1 MKKLLAL
8 LLAVMMV
15 AGLMAGCGG
24 PTTDPTDPTIGDIPE
39 EARYGGTF
47 VLASFFKGNLDVMSE
62 SCYDWTQLVYEKIIC
77 RDAEGQL
84 APGVCDFTLSDDSLT
99 LTLWVREGVKF
110 HDGSLVEIEDVKASL
125 ERACTMRKN
134 IRNEVAPYIEKE
146 NMVIADGKLTIKFT
160 SFSVNT
166 LYYLASN
173 QPWAVVMPKE
183 ICEKYPDS
191 SHLISDVKDVI
202 GTGPY
207 KVVDAAKDAKKIT
220 MERFKD
226 YVAVAAGRTGQA
238 APKKGYFDKI
248 IVVEQGEA
256 NADYML
262 MASDQLH
269 MEWADDRLYEQYAKG
284 GLVMT
289 PGVGQNV
296 AYINFNCE
304 NGPTADKNIRKAI
317 AACIDYA
324 WMTQMDE
331 SHVSNKETWSPV
343 TGAYSCE
350 KYTSADYAGA
360 ANIAVAKKYLEAAG
374 YKGETIK
381 MVTAGTYEYLEPL
394 FKPYFTAA
402 GINLEIVPMD
412 AGAQSEFVSKTENDW
427 HINWG
432 TSAVTDMASAV
443 PGRFMEDSWD
453 DERIDDLLE
462 EMVKYP
468 VGSAKSVEIWNQI
481 DAILADEC
489 PSVCFSWSTNK
500 LWVHDADLVYD
511 CEGTWDYL
519 WNSYWRNPADH
530 K

>member
-1 MKKLLAL
+1 MKKLFAL
-8 LLAVMMV
+8 LLAVLMV
-15 AGLMAGCGG
+15 ASLMAGCGG
-24 PTTDPTDPTIGDIPE
+24 TTETPDAGNTD
-39 EARYGGTF
+39 GGTF
-47 VLASFFKGNLDVMSE
+47 IMASFFKGNLDVMSE
-62 SCYDWTQLVYEKIIC
+62 SCYDWTQNVYEKIIC

-110 HDGSLVEIEDVKASL
+110 HDGSLVEIEDIKASL
-125 ERACTMRKN
+125 ERACVMRKN
-134 IRNEVAPYIEKE
+134 IKNWVAPYIES
-146 NMVIADGKLTIKFT
+146 MTIADGKLTIQFAE
-160 SFSVNT
+160 FSVNT

-191 SHLISDVKDVI
+191 SNLISDVNDVI

-207 KVVDAAKDAKKIT
+207 KVIDAAKDAKKIT
-220 MERFKD
+220 MVRFD
-226 YVAVAAGRTGQA
+226 EYVPVAAGRSGQA
-238 APKKGYFDKI
+238 APKKANFYKI
-248 IVVEQGEA
+248 IVVEQSEA
-256 NADYML
+256 NADFML

-269 MEWADDRLYEQYAKG
+269 MEWADDRLYEMYEQE

-324 WMTQMDE
+324 WMTQMNDG
-331 SHVSNKETWSPV
+331 HVSNKETWSPV
-343 TGAYSCE
+343 TGAYSCD
-350 KYTSADYAGA
+350 KYTSADFAGA
-360 ANIAVAKKYLEAAG
+360 ANVALAKQYLEAAG
-374 YKGETIK
+374 YNGEAIK
-381 MVTAGTYEYLEPL
+381 MVTGGTYEYLEPL

-402 GINLEIVPMD
+402 GINLEIVPMES
-412 AGAQSEFVSKTENDW
+412 GAQADFVSKTENDW

-432 TSAVTDMASAV
+432 TSAVTDQASAV
-443 PGRFMEDSWD
+443 PGRFMTDSWD

-462 EMVKYP
+462 EMSGYP
-468 VGSAKSVEIWNQI
+468 VGSAESVAVWNQI
-481 DAILADEC
+481 DEILADEC

-500 LWVHDADLVYD
+500 LWVHNADLVID
-511 CEGTWDYL
+511 CEGSWDYI
-519 WNSYWRNPADH
+519 WNSYWKNPEDH